1 VDGRL
6 AAGSAHGFELLG
18 CGRHGRL
25 DRGDLAHPALLF
37 GLLEPVGE
45 IGMDLL
51 QPRQLGGINPKE

>member
-6 AAGSAHGFELLG
+6 AGSAHGFELLG

-37 GLLEPVGE
+37 GPLEPVDE
-45 IGMDLL
+45 IGMDFL
-51 QPRQLGGINPKE
+51 QPR